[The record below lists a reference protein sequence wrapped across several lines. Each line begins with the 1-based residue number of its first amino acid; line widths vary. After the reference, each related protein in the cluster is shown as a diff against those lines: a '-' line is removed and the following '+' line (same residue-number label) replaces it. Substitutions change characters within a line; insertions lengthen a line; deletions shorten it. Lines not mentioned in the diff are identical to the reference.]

1 MDQDKPIKGEKESL
15 NIETGIRTRADRITI
30 ALFLGILGLPLIGI
44 LVGNRFNPINEMRT
58 LASFPQLAFRSD
70 LENFPAHFEEYWN
83 DHFGFRGALI
93 YGLRL
98 ARAQLLHAA
107 AFGHVLIGKASWLFF
122 TPLTPGTDVEAIRPF
137 SEAEL
142 DHWQQVLEHRRD
154 WLQQHGCR
162 YLLFIAPDKQTIYPE
177 MMARRYRPR
186 RYTSRLDQLIN
197 RLRERGSG
205 IEIVD
210 IRQAMLAAKERERLY
225 HVTDSHWNDCGA
237 YIGYHHLAAA
247 LAKWFPAVQPMP
259 RSAFEV
265 EEENWTDGDLARM
278 LSLDGFKHEQWLHLR
293 PLTPRR
299 VHAPQEGVD
308 MPADLE
314 LPNPPFADECDQAT
328 LPRAVMFHDS
338 FLNALRP
345 FLSEHFRRI
354 AYVRHDDLL
363 PEFVEREHPEVVIQE
378 WVERKL
384 SLVTPHDFEE

>member
-1 MDQDKPIKGEKESL
+1 MDQDKPNKGEEASAMVG
-15 NIETGIRTRADRITI
+15 TGIRIFADRITI
-30 ALFLGILGLPLIGI
+30 ALFLGILGLPLLGV

-58 LASFPQLAFRSD
+58 LAPFPQLAFRRD
-70 LENFPAHFEEYWN
+70 LETFPAHFEEYWN
-83 DHFGFRGALI
+83 DHFGFRGSLI
-93 YGLRL
+93 YGLRV
-98 ARAQLLHAA
+98 ARAQLFHAA
-107 AFGHVLIGKASWLFF
+107 AFGHVLVGKASWLFF

-154 WLQQHGCR
+154 WLQQRGCR

-197 RLRERGSG
+197 RLRERGSD

-210 IRQAMLAAKERERLY
+210 IRQAMLDTKERERLY

-237 YIGYHHLAAA
+237 YIGYSHLAAA
-247 LAKWFPAVQPMP
+247 LAKWFPAVRPMP
-259 RSAFEV
+259 RSAFQMEG
-265 EEENWTDGDLARM
+265 ENWTEGDLARM
-278 LSLDGFKHEQWLHLR
+278 LSLDDFKHEQWLHLR

-308 MPADLE
+308 TPAGIE
-314 LPNPPFADECDQAT
+314 LPNPPFADECDRAT

-363 PEFVEREHPEVVIQE
+363 PEFIEREHPEVVIQE

-384 SLVTPHDFEE
+384 TFVTPHDFEE